1 MYIFAKKIMLIL
13 NLKSMKKVFFA
24 VAIACVAFAFSS
36 CKDSSEARCWKVT
49 YKQAGVEVVTYTWMS
64 EDSMNATYG
73 KFTDFKSEKVP
84 GSQNPV
90 IAVRPA
96 KDGFFLQNGRGQCG
110 LRYLCRHQHH

>member
-1 MYIFAKKIMLIL
+1 MLNL

-64 EDSMNATYG
+64 EDLMNATYG

-84 GSQNPV
+84 GSQG
-90 IAVRPA
+90 
-96 KDGFFLQNGRGQCG
+96 DCLDLQNEKGGG
-110 LRYLCRHQHH
+110 SINF